1 MLALERRLGQEL
13 FERLP
18 RGYVLTD
25 QGRELLVRAAD
36 LADQIAPIESELRM
50 AVSRL
55 SSRFLP
61 APGALNTCA
70 LTSRKL
76 LQTTT
81 LPCALLLRS
90 TCSILRDEKR

>member
-25 QGRELLVRAAD
+25 QGRELLVRTAD
-36 LADQIAPIESELRM
+36 LADQIAPIERTADGSQAPL
-50 AVSRL
+50 V
-55 SSRFLP
+55 RFLP
-61 APGALNTCA
+61 APGSLNTCA